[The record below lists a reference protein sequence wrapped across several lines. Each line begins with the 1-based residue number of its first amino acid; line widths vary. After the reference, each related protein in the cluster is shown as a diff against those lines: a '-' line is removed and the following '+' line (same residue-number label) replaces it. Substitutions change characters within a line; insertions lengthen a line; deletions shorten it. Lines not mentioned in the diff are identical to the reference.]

1 MIYTHREQLAVIE
14 LQEKR
19 DTLPYEA
26 LFAALMKRPS
36 NIVYVE
42 VKGLLYGIVTTGQM
56 LRSRQDQLSEVRIST
71 AFRFLRPGEYMKAR
85 KQLHDW
91 TNWMNKIHVIPVVSF
106 NGELLGD
113 YAKRDDLFSMEHFLK
128 LLKTLKVS
136 DYAKGIHIAL
146 VQPAADSQV
155 DQNLFQAWKLLLE
168 TKGASVEAIGIEQVL
183 NDSTSAGYIL
193 CFDQRERKML
203 SDILR
208 AESGKNQDGRFPSC
222 LELLHVLSDPAEEIL
237 CALRE
242 QGVFVLTFHLE
253 ENKAGYLSKFH
264 HRNRKRLLSLGR
276 VEGDPTLTPQIR
288 AEFLEELAEP
298 LAGQELPCCREAY
311 LLDGVC
317 MMCDASGPFFNI
329 YHGNRKTTHQPE
341 KYNRCIHVFGPCV
354 IYGQYADDAH
364 TIPSLLQEKIN
375 EAGFPCRVENYGGP
389 NERNYLLSRL
399 LAAPIKRGDIVI
411 YDMDREYARRTDRF
425 QNCNITDILEK
436 YQPPLSWFVNRP
448 YHCNHKVNRLLAGA
462 FYEQLAPVL
471 QQQPAK
477 NRQPVEQGRGI
488 IEWLYLESYFSDFD
502 PSAFKTVGSIV
513 MNCNPFTLGHRYLVE
528 EALKQVDFLIIFVV
542 EEDRSLFSFEERF
555 AMACAGIAGLQ
566 NLMVLPSGSF
576 ILSSMTFPEYFVKKT
591 DEEIARNTENDIR
604 LFAEKIAPRLG
615 ITHRFVGEELTDEVT
630 DTYNQA
636 MKCILPAHGIQLIE
650 IPRMR
655 TEQGIVSATRVRNLL
670 ETGGWD
676 QLGGLLPPSTMQIL
690 SHAREE

>member
-1 MIYTHREQLAVIE
+1 MIYTRREQLTIIE
-14 LQEKR
+14 LREKR
-19 DTLPYEA
+19 NALSYEE

-42 VKGLLYGIVTTGQM
+42 VNGLLYGIVTTGRI
-56 LRSRQDQLSEVRIST
+56 LRSCQDRLPEVRIST

-85 KQLHDW
+85 RLLHDW
-91 TNWMNKIHVIPVVSF
+91 TNKIDVIPIVSV

-113 YAKRDDLFSMEHFLK
+113 YAKCDDLLSMEHFLK
-128 LLKTLKVS
+128 LLKTLKIS
-136 DYAKGIHIAL
+136 DYAKGIRVAL
-146 VQPAADSQV
+146 VRPPADSQV
-155 DQNLFQAWKLLLE
+155 NQNLFRAWKLLLE
-168 TKGASVEAIGIEQVL
+168 AKGASVEVIGTEQAL
-183 NDSTSAGYIL
+183 NGSAGAGYIL

-203 SDILR
+203 SDLSR
-208 AESGKNQDGRFPSC
+208 ARSGKNQDGRFLSC
-222 LELLHVLSDPAEEIL
+222 LELLHILSDPAEEIL
-237 CALRE
+237 CALQE
-242 QGVFVLTFHLE
+242 QGVFVLTFRLE
-253 ENKAGYLSKFH
+253 ENEAGYLSQFY
-264 HRNRKRLLSLGR
+264 HRNRERLRSLGR
-276 VEGDPTLTPQIR
+276 AEGEADLAPQMR
-288 AEFLEELAEP
+288 EKFLEELTEP
-298 LAGQELPCCREAY
+298 FAGQELPFCKDAY

-317 MMCDASGPFFNI
+317 MMRDASGPFLNI

-341 KYNRCIHVFGPCV
+341 KYSRCIYIFGPCV

-375 EAGFPCRVENYGGP
+375 EAGFSCRVENYGGP

-399 LAAPIKRGDIVI
+399 LAAPVKRGDIVI
-411 YDMDREYARRTDRF
+411 YDMDREYARWTDRF
-425 QNCNITDILEK
+425 QNCSITDVLEK

-471 QQQPAK
+471 QQPPAG
-477 NRQPVEQGRGI
+477 NRQPVEHGQDI
-488 IEWLYLESYFSDFD
+488 LEQLYLESYFSDFD
-502 PSAFKTVGSIV
+502 PSAFKTIGSIV
-513 MNCNPFTLGHRYLVE
+513 MNCNPFTRGHRYLVE
-528 EALKQVDFLIIFVV
+528 EALKQVEFLIVFVV

-555 AMACAGIAGLQ
+555 SMVCAGTAGLQ
-566 NLMVLPSGSF
+566 NLMVVPSGSF

-591 DEEIARNTENDIR
+591 DEELAQNTENDIR

-636 MKCILPAHGIQLIE
+636 MKRILPAHGIQLIE

-655 TEQGIVSATRVRNLL
+655 TEQGTVSATRVRNLL
-670 ETGGWD
+670 ETGGRG
-676 QLGGLLPPSTMQIL
+676 QLDELLPPSTMQIL